1 MGVPTVGDG
10 GTESFELGDSDLI
23 IPALFPLR
31 LPSLS
36 NTLERIPARFQGS
49 KGLVLCPSRLE
60 DDKLGVPAQS
70 YLVKF
75 P

>member
-31 LPSLS
+31 LPSLRQYPRKDPS
-36 NTLERIPARFQGS
+36 SLSGVKGIGFVPVQAR
-49 KGLVLCPSRLE
+49 R
-60 DDKLGVPAQS
+60 
-70 YLVKF
+70 
-75 P
+75 